1 MAFQKILMLN
11 SISKK
16 FLIPAV
22 LFMVILLGGLGTIM
36 INKNHATI
44 RSLMESKGN
53 ALADTFSQISASYVM
68 NYDLQALEMF
78 VKVALKDPDVVFV
91 VFYDAEKKPLT
102 ESSKPPTDLTSLS
115 IYNREIQSLRGDGKP
130 VGYLQ
135 IGYSQQALSKNL
147 SSGIQTVVLSNL
159 VALALLILGV
169 TILFRGITQPLAH
182 LVDVIEKVAQGDLT
196 VSVESKLLRAQ
207 DEIGILARS
216 FSEMSARLKKVMQE
230 LVYAVRDSCKQIT
243 LSSEEL
249 STASEKMSE
258 NSSDTE
264 QLASTVSSTSQEIN
278 RMVEEI
284 ATATVEISTTLKDI
298 SRNIVNATQITTQ
311 AVEMASSTNKTISKL
326 GESSIE
332 IGEVVKVITAIAQ
345 QTNLLAL
352 NATIEAARAGEAGKG
367 FAVVANEVKDL
378 AKRTAKATE
387 EITPKISAIQA
398 ETKEA
403 ITEIGKIG
411 QIIAQIN
418 QISIDISGAVEEQTV
433 TTNQI
438 SGRVAQAAQGTNEV
452 NQSIEGVADASK
464 SIAKTASEI
473 LVASKKLAEMGA
485 DLMVMVNNFRF
496 EINQYDQDSI
506 GTTG

>member
-1 MAFQKILMLN
+1 
-11 SISKK
+11 
-16 FLIPAV
+16 
-22 LFMVILLGGLGTIM
+22 M
-36 INKNHATI
+36 INQNHTTI

-68 NYDLQALEMF
+68 NFDLQALETF

-91 VFYDAEKKPLT
+91 VFYDIEKKPLT
-102 ESSKPPTDLTSLS
+102 ETSKPPSDTTSLS

-135 IGYSQQALSKNL
+135 IGYSQEALSKNL
-147 SSGIQTVVLSNL
+147 RSGIQTVVISNL
-159 VALALLILGV
+159 VALILLILGV

-182 LVDVIEKVAQGDLT
+182 LVGVIQKVAQGDMT
-196 VSVESKLLRAQ
+196 VEVESKLLGAQ
-207 DEIGILARS
+207 DEIGILARA
-216 FSEMSARLKKVMQE
+216 FSEMSASLKRVMQE

-243 LSSEEL
+243 LSSKEL
-249 STASEKMSE
+249 STASEQMSS
-258 NSSDTE
+258 NSSETE
-264 QLASTVSSTSQEIN
+264 LLASRVSSTSQEIN
-278 RMVEEI
+278 RTVGEV
-284 ATATVEISTTLKDI
+284 ATASVEISATLKDI

-311 AVEMASSTNKTISKL
+311 AVRMAESTNKTISKL

-387 EITPKISAIQA
+387 EITPKITAIQA

-403 ITEIGKIG
+403 ISEIGKIG
-411 QIIAQIN
+411 EIIDQIN
-418 QISIDISGAVEEQTV
+418 QISIDISGAVEEQTA

-452 NQSIEGVADASK
+452 NQSITGVADASK
-464 SIAKTASEI
+464 STAKTAAEI
-473 LVASKKLAEMGA
+473 LIASKKLAEMGA
-485 DLMVMVNNFRF
+485 DLTMMVNNFRF
-496 EINQYDQDSI
+496 EANR
-506 GTTG
+506 